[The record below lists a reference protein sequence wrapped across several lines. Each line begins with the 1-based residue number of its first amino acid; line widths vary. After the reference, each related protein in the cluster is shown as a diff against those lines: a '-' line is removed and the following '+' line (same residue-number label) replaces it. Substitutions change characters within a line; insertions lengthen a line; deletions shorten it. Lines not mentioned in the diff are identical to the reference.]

1 LAEAI
6 KLFGGL
12 AGLVSAAF
20 LVADRWA
27 QGRPLAWVTAKKYG
41 ASRYQYIRIQ
51 NPGPADLFIRKVRTY
66 PPIYSIAKD
75 HELDA
80 IAKATVDVD
89 VHVLLAAG
97 ETHDLVLVPRDPET
111 SDVPRDPETP
121 DVPRDPETSD
131 VPRNRETLA
140 HHRRVSFY
148 IHWRKT
154 SSSWLWQIPVT
165 VRSST
170 RDIEQIAAATTKP
183 FRGNTQP
190 NRGVHC

>member
-1 LAEAI
+1 MAQSAPDWTLAEAI

-20 LVADRWA
+20 LIWDRWA
-27 QGRPLAWVTAKKYG
+27 RGRPLAWVTAKEYW

-51 NPGPADLFIRKVRTY
+51 NPGPADLFIRKVRAY
-66 PPIYSIAKD
+66 PPIYSFAKD
-75 HELDA
+75 HKAES
-80 IAKATVDVD
+80 IAAATIGVD

-97 ETHDLVLVPRDPET
+97 ETHDLVLIPRDIETPDIPVFVPRDPD
-111 SDVPRDPETP
+111 S
-121 DVPRDPETSD
+121 
-131 VPRNRETLA
+131 
-140 HHRRVSFY
+140 RRVSFY

-165 VRSST
+165 VRSSA

-183 FRGNTQP
+183 FDEVP
-190 NRGVHC
+190 